1 MLRVSSPAVEGVM
14 RVSKALKYQV
24 LLDGAEMRE
33 LFVALAPFEIYV
45 TCEPCTVDSMRIEPA
60 DFLEKYAAYVKSLQ
74 EGALPDELSLR
85 RYFSAIFT
93 KSSDI
98 LYAMDVGKGRY
109 LVKALKPVIQL
120 QAHQMFASTLD
131 GKIHPMVLGQESI
144 LWGIQFSYPQ
154 IYQSPE
160 SSAFSK
166 VDESPDFPN
175 TLLFTQ
181 LTRYL
186 RQKSVPTPFLFQG
199 KKRYE
204 PIRLGKSCFS
214 WINSHPQLL
223 LRKVA
228 VESKP

>member
-1 MLRVSSPAVEGVM
+1 MLRVSSPAQEGVM

-24 LLDGAEMRE
+24 LLDGIEMAE
-33 LFVALAPFEIYV
+33 LFQALAPFEIYV
-45 TCEPCTVDSMRIEPA
+45 TCEPCTPDLMRIEPS
-60 DFLEKYAAYVKSLQ
+60 DFLEKYAAYVKCLQ
-74 EGALPDELSLR
+74 EGTLPDQLSLR

-93 KSSDI
+93 KSSDL

-120 QAHQMFASTLD
+120 QAHELFASEID
-131 GKIHPMVLGQESI
+131 GKIHPMVLGQASI

-154 IYQSPE
+154 IYQNPE
-160 SSAFSK
+160 SAAFSK
-166 VDESPDFPN
+166 VDRSPNFPN
-175 TLLFTQ
+175 TELFSQ
-181 LTRYL
+181 LAHFL
-186 RQKSVPTPFLFQG
+186 RQRSVPTPFVFQG

-228 VESKP
+228 VAT